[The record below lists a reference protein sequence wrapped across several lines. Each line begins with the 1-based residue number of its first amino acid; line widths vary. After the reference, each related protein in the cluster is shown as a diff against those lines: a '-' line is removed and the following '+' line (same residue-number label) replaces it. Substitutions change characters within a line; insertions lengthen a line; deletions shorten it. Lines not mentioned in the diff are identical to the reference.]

1 MKKTLKTIPIKDIKV
16 TGELITLLREEHGTG
31 IEFGKEMARLTRLGV
46 LQIGEMPKVPEEKL
60 KELMM
65 AGKSIFEHEIEELED
80 KMRVEGYLPDEHSH
94 LKVFRDNYLVDGGKR
109 LFVLRRLFGEDYEI
123 EVEELS
129 E

>member
-16 TGELITLLREEHGTG
+16 TGELINLLREEHGTG
-31 IEFGKEMARLTRLGV
+31 IEFGKEMSRLTKLGV
-46 LQIGEMPKVPEEKL
+46 LQIGEMPKVSEEKL

>member
-1 MKKTLKTIPIKDIKV
+1 MKKTIKTIPIKDIKV
-16 TGELITLLREEHGTG
+16 TGELINLLREEHGTG
-31 IEFGKEMARLTRLGV
+31 IEFGKEMSRLTKLGV
-46 LQIGEMPKVPEEKL
+46 LQIGEMPKVSEEKL